1 LSESWKRS
9 HTQNS
14 LTTTRLRFTVIL
26 TLRPVRT
33 LKTSSGLMVLME
45 SIFEALA
52 PTVSVLIMICILF
65 YIFAILFTEVIGHNP
80 QFEGD
85 AFIHDHFGTV
95 GNSLVTLLHILTL
108 DS

>member
-1 LSESWKRS
+1 M
-9 HTQNS
+9 
-14 LTTTRLRFTVIL
+14 
-26 TLRPVRT
+26 RT